1 MKASSEQENLSLI
14 SGFIA
19 YLKLQKV
26 PTASERQ
33 HYSPSEETLPPS
45 ENSGSLPR
53 NNNSKS
59 LSNRLDPTYK
69 TA

>member
-14 SGFIA
+14 PGFIA

-33 HYSPSEETLPPS
+33 YYSPSEGTLPPS